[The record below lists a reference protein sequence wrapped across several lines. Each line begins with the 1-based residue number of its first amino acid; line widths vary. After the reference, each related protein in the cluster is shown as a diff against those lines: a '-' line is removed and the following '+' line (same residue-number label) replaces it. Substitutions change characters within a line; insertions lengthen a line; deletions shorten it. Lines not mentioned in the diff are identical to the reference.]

1 MTTSESNRP
10 GLNRARRSFNKR
22 LAAVAGAAVAPA
34 IIVRGARAA
43 ERIVVAQPGGP
54 YETAFAKA
62 FAEPFTKASGIEV
75 ALVARPF
82 FPTAQVQ
89 TQVETKSYQWDVVSL
104 SSFDVE
110 ILARKNLLENLNLP
124 SKDLEGVMPN
134 AIRPQWL
141 GVDVYAT
148 VMGYR
153 TDRIKGEGPRNWA
166 DLWNVS
172 GIPGRR
178 AMYKSPIGTLEQ
190 ALMADGVAPKD
201 IYPIDYA
208 RAFRKLDEIKAK
220 VNTWWSSG
228 VQSTQ
233 LLRDGGADVMAVW
246 NGRAQAAIDDGA
258 PVRIVWNQGLYT
270 VHGFSIPRGAPKR
283 TPAFEFIRFCASAER
298 QAAYTPHLA
307 GGPTNLKA
315 YNFIDAKLAAT
326 LPTAPAHLGTL
337 LEQSTTWW
345 TDNKDDAVN
354 RFNQWLIV

>member
-1 MTTSESNRP
+1 MTTSESNRS
-10 GLNRARRSFNKR
+10 ARHPTRRRFTAGM
-22 LAAVAGAAVAPA
+22 AATAGAVLASPV
-34 IIVRGARAA
+34 IVRSVRAA

-54 YETAFAKA
+54 YETAFQKA

-82 FPTAQVQ
+82 FPSAQVQ

-104 SSFDVE
+104 SAFDVE

-124 SKDLEGVMPN
+124 SKELEGIMPS

-148 VMGYR
+148 VLGYR
-153 TDRIKGEGPRNWA
+153 TDRIKGDAPRNWA
-166 DLWNVS
+166 DLWNTG

-201 IYPIDYA
+201 VYPIDYA
-208 RAFRKLDEIKAK
+208 RAFKKLDEIKAK

-258 PVRIVWNQGLYT
+258 PARIVWNQGLYT

-283 TPAFEFIRFCASAER
+283 TPGYEFIRFCASAER
-298 QAAYTPHLA
+298 QAAYTPLLA

-326 LPTAPAHLGTL
+326 LPTAPAHLNTL
-337 LEQSTTWW
+337 FEQSTTWW